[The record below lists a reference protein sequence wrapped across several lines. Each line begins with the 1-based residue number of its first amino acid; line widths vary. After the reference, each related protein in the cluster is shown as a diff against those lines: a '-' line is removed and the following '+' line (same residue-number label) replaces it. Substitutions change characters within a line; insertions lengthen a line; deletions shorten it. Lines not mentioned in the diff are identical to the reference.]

1 MTPAMCRTKHNPPH
15 SYGDC
20 LRACIATILDLDT
33 DFVPHFADKGVDATE
48 TLVHV
53 RRWLG
58 QRGLTVATLA
68 MPGKPGPKEKCPS
81 CSTVFRSE
89 GYDVHEVLEWMGQMN
104 PGVTWLLF
112 GDTGTTGDGLH
123 VNVCQGGSVVH
134 DPAWI
139 PSSIK
144 HPFVQ
149 DGEAVWQ
156 IWLVVRV

>member
-15 SYGDC
+15 SFGDC

-48 TLVHV
+48 TLAHV

-58 QRGLTVATLA
+58 ERGLTIAHFGFPGS
-68 MPGKPGPKEKCPS
+68 MPLS
-81 CSTVFRSE
+81 
-89 GYDVHEVLEWMGQMN
+89 DVMDFMGQMN

>member
-48 TLVHV
+48 TLAHV

-58 QRGLTVATLA
+58 ERGLTIAHFGFPGS
-68 MPGKPGPKEKCPS
+68 MPLS
-81 CSTVFRSE
+81 
-89 GYDVHEVLEWMGQMN
+89 DVMDFMGQMN

-123 VNVCQGGSVVH
+123 VNVCIGGSVVH
-134 DPAWI
+134 DPAWV

-144 HPFVQ
+144 RPFVQ